1 MVFRRKASAAP
12 HVGGLASSPA
22 VAWLAHALIRYGCTV
37 AMVPVK
43 QVRTELMDPRAHAK
57 FGIREIEKYLRQ
69 TDSGNT

>member
-1 MVFRRKASAAP
+1 MIIRREASAAP

-37 AMVPVK
+37 AMVPVN
-43 QVRTELMDPRAHAK
+43 QVRSEVMDSRAHAK

-69 TDSGNT
+69 IDSGNT